1 MVPFG
6 NIVVAPSWK
15 NTSFLWNL
23 ASSTTPWSLTARP
36 TGTTTG
42 GPTGGTMVIT
52 VDCNRNTM
60 SFFYNFPLHSGPNQG
75 FLSNGYIIKYFL
87 KFLKNIFM
95 LTKIFEETLHWLVK
109 ILKTDQQ
116 WRSLWTS
123 IPISMDLLRPQ
134 CNTRRP
140 QCNTRHPQCNVC
152 MSKCQQRWTL
162 ECWAAL
168 TTTTALLAFIIM
180 PELSNV
186 LLVNVDF
193 IKTILSCRC
202 YNACTFHVNKT
213 MYGAK
218 LSLYY
223 HYRNSSDGS

>member
-1 MVPFG
+1 MTDTISSPSSALWANHLKGWCIFWNWPLSGLQGVEVCAGLLQSVPMG
-6 NIVVAPSWK
+6 AAECV
-15 NTSFLWNL
+15 
-23 ASSTTPWSLTARP
+23 
-36 TGTTTG
+36 
-42 GPTGGTMVIT
+42 
-52 VDCNRNTM
+52 
-60 SFFYNFPLHSGPNQG
+60 QG
-75 FLSNGYIIKYFL
+75 YRVIKYFL

-95 LTKIFEETLHWLVK
+95 LTKIFEETLPWLVK

>member
-1 MVPFG
+1 MWRWPQLLVTAHLLL
-6 NIVVAPSWK
+6 NIQAHGV
-15 NTSFLWNL
+15 
-23 ASSTTPWSLTARP
+23 
-36 TGTTTG
+36 G
-42 GPTGGTMVIT
+42 GAV
-52 VDCNRNTM
+52 
-60 SFFYNFPLHSGPNQG
+60 HSGPNQG

-95 LTKIFEETLHWLVK
+95 LTKIFEETLPWLVK

>member
-1 MVPFG
+1 
-6 NIVVAPSWK
+6 
-15 NTSFLWNL
+15 
-23 ASSTTPWSLTARP
+23 
-36 TGTTTG
+36 
-42 GPTGGTMVIT
+42 MVILLHSPSHGRESPPGISIKPAMSPLFQIA
-52 VDCNRNTM
+52 VSTM
-60 SFFYNFPLHSGPNQG
+60 HSGPNQG

-95 LTKIFEETLHWLVK
+95 LTKIFEETLPWLVK

-223 HYRNSSDGS
+223 HYRNSSDG

>member
-1 MVPFG
+1 MWAGGQGALFIGILAPKCQC
-6 NIVVAPSWK
+6 NIAQW
-15 NTSFLWNL
+15 
-23 ASSTTPWSLTARP
+23 A
-36 TGTTTG
+36 
-42 GPTGGTMVIT
+42 TM
-52 VDCNRNTM
+52 
-60 SFFYNFPLHSGPNQG
+60 HSGRVPYCCLDG
-75 FLSNGYIIKYFL
+75 AICTDLYKYL
-87 KFLKNIFM
+87 CILLKNIFM
-95 LTKIFEETLHWLVK
+95 LTKIFEETLPWLVK

>member
-1 MVPFG
+1 M
-6 NIVVAPSWK
+6 
-15 NTSFLWNL
+15 
-23 ASSTTPWSLTARP
+23 WSKFEDELSRARHCS
-36 TGTTTG
+36 
-42 GPTGGTMVIT
+42 GPM
-52 VDCNRNTM
+52 
-60 SFFYNFPLHSGPNQG
+60 HSGPNQG

-95 LTKIFEETLHWLVK
+95 LTKIFEETLPWLVK